1 METLEII
8 SGFFYNGH
16 TPMGEEQQSWKM
28 RRIGNR
34 MVFSSIEFIY
44 FFLPLFLLIYYMLP
58 GSLKNAGLFLGSM
71 VFYTIG
77 SWKSPEHVIL
87 FAFSL
92 IINYCLGR
100 LVERYNSKAWFV
112 LGIGINLVQL
122 GLFKYVLHI
131 LPVGIS
137 FYTFQAISYLCD
149 VRRRKCVAE
158 KSFINFGTYLSMFPQ
173 LIAGPIVKYP
183 DIRAQIQDRQY
194 RLSDFVQGLQVF
206 VIGLGSKVLLA
217 NRVGVLWSQ
226 LSVIGYESVS
236 TPLAWLGLFSYTFQI
251 YFDFWGYSLM
261 AIGLGK
267 MLGFDLPVNF
277 DYPYLSTSMTEFWR
291 RWHITLGSWFKEY
304 VYIPLGGNRGSKAR
318 VYRNLFV
325 VWLLTGIWHGAGLN
339 FVLWGL
345 ILFILIVLEK
355 AGLKKFL
362 DKWRLLG
369 HAYMAVFIPLTWA
382 VFANSDWQQMILF
395 FKRLF
400 DMGGTAGSLFVGDY
414 IKYGREYGFYMLVCL
429 VFITRL
435 PSKIWSKIKDTY
447 VGQVIL
453 SVMFVAVVYCLY
465 IGLDNPF
472 LYYQF

>member
-1 METLEII
+1 
-8 SGFFYNGH
+8 
-16 TPMGEEQQSWKM
+16 
-28 RRIGNR
+28 

-44 FFLPLFLLIYYMLP
+44 FFLPLFLLIYYILP
-58 GSLKNAGLFLGSM
+58 ATLKNMALFLGSI
-71 VFYTIG
+71 VFYVIG
-77 SWKSPEHVIL
+77 SVKSPKHVVL
-87 FAFSL
+87 FVFTL
-92 IINYCLGR
+92 IINYCFGR
-100 LVERYNSKAWFV
+100 LIDRYESKAWFV
-112 LGIGINLVQL
+112 LGISFNLVQL
-122 GLFKYVLHI
+122 GLFKYVLHV
-131 LPVGIS
+131 LPIGIS

-226 LSVIGYESVS
+226 LSVIGYESIS
-236 TPLAWLGLFSYTFQI
+236 TPLAWLGILAYTIQI

-304 VYIPLGGNRGSKAR
+304 VYIPLGGNRGSKAK
-318 VYRNLFV
+318 VYRNLFI

-345 ILFILIVLEK
+345 ILFALIVLEK
-355 AGLKKFL
+355 AGLKKLL

-369 HAYMAVFIPLTWA
+369 HAYMVVFIPLTWA

-400 DMGGTAGSLFVGDY
+400 DMGGTAGSLFAEDY
-414 IKYGREYGFYMLVCL
+414 MKYGKEYGLYMLVCL

-447 VGQVIL
+447 VGQIVLIGI
-453 SVMFVAVVYCLY
+453 FVAVVYCLY

>member
-1 METLEII
+1 
-8 SGFFYNGH
+8 
-16 TPMGEEQQSWKM
+16 
-28 RRIGNR
+28 

-58 GSLKNAGLFLGSM
+58 ATLKNAGLFLGSM

-77 SWKSPEHVIL
+77 SLKTPEYVLL
-87 FAFSL
+87 FALSL
-92 IINYCLGR
+92 VVNFCFGR
-100 LVERYNSKAWFV
+100 LIERYETKTWFV
-112 LGIGINLVQL
+112 LGIGFNLIQL
-122 GLFKYVLHI
+122 GLFKYVMRV
-131 LPVGIS
+131 LPIGIS

-149 VRRRKCVAE
+149 VQRQKCTAE
-158 KSFINFGTYLSMFPQ
+158 KSLINFGTYLSMFPQ

-226 LSVIGYESVS
+226 LSVIGYESIS
-236 TPLAWLGLFSYTFQI
+236 TPLAWLGLLAYTLQI

-267 MLGFDLPVNF
+267 MLGFDLPINF

-304 VYIPLGGNRGSKAR
+304 VYIPLGGNRGNKAR
-318 VYRNLFV
+318 VCRNLFI

-345 ILFILIVLEK
+345 ILFALIVLEK

-369 HAYMAVFIPLTWA
+369 HVYMAVFIPLTWA
-382 VFANSDWQQMILF
+382 VFANSDWQQMLLF

-400 DMGGTAGSLFVGDY
+400 GMGGTAGSLFAGDY
-414 IKYGREYGFYMLVCL
+414 IKYGKEYGFYLLVSL
-429 VFITRL
+429 LFISRL
-435 PSKIWSKIKDTY
+435 PAKIWTKVKDSY
-447 VGQVIL
+447 IGQIIL
-453 SVMFVAVVYCLY
+453 IIMFVAVVYCLY

>member
-1 METLEII
+1 
-8 SGFFYNGH
+8 
-16 TPMGEEQQSWKM
+16 
-28 RRIGNR
+28 

-44 FFLPLFLLIYYMLP
+44 FFLPLFLLIYYILP
-58 GSLKNAGLFLGSM
+58 AMLKNAALFLGSM
-71 VFYTIG
+71 VFYVIG
-77 SWKSPEHVIL
+77 SVKSPEYVIL
-87 FAFSL
+87 FAFTL
-92 IINYCLGR
+92 IINYCFGR
-100 LVERYNSKAWFV
+100 LIDRYESKAWFV
-112 LGIGINLVQL
+112 LGISFNLVQL

-131 LPVGIS
+131 LPIGIS

-194 RLSDFVQGLQVF
+194 RLSDFAQGLQVF

-226 LSVIGYESVS
+226 LSVIGYESIS
-236 TPLAWLGLFSYTFQI
+236 TPLAWLGILAYTFQI

-277 DYPYLSTSMTEFWR
+277 DYPYLATSMTDFWR

-304 VYIPLGGNRGSKAR
+304 VYIPLGGNRGSKAK
-318 VYRNLFV
+318 VYRNLFI

-345 ILFILIVLEK
+345 ILFALIVLEK
-355 AGLKKFL
+355 AGLKKLL

-369 HAYMAVFIPLTWA
+369 HAYMVVSIPLTWA
-382 VFANSDWQQMILF
+382 VFANSDWQQMVLF

-400 DMGGTAGSLFVGDY
+400 DMGGTAGSLFAEDY
-414 IKYGREYGFYMLVCL
+414 MKYGKEYGLYMLVCL

-435 PSKIWSKIKDTY
+435 PGKMWSKIKDTY
-447 VGQVIL
+447 VGQIVLIGI
-453 SVMFVAVVYCLY
+453 FVAVVYCLY

>member
-1 METLEII
+1 MKCL
-8 SGFFYNGH
+8 GD
-16 TPMGEEQQSWKM
+16 
-28 RRIGNR
+28 R

-44 FFLPLFLLIYYMLP
+44 FFLPLFLLIYYILP
-58 GSLKNAGLFLGSM
+58 ATLKNMALFLGSI
-71 VFYTIG
+71 VFYVIG
-77 SWKSPEHVIL
+77 SVKSPKHVVL
-87 FAFSL
+87 FVFTL
-92 IINYCLGR
+92 IINYCFGR
-100 LVERYNSKAWFV
+100 LIDRYESKAWFV
-112 LGIGINLVQL
+112 LGISFNLVQL
-122 GLFKYVLHI
+122 GLFKYVLHV
-131 LPVGIS
+131 LPIGIS

-194 RLSDFVQGLQVF
+194 RLSNFVQGLQVF
-206 VIGLGSKVLLA
+206 VLGLGSKVLLA

-226 LSVIGYESVS
+226 LSVIGYESIS
-236 TPLAWLGLFSYTFQI
+236 TPLAWLGILAYTIQI

-304 VYIPLGGNRGSKAR
+304 VYIPLGGNRGSKAK
-318 VYRNLFV
+318 VYRNLFI

-345 ILFILIVLEK
+345 ILFALIVLEK
-355 AGLKKFL
+355 AGLKKLL

-369 HAYMAVFIPLTWA
+369 HAYMVVFIPLTWA

-400 DMGGTAGSLFVGDY
+400 DLFVS
-414 IKYGREYGFYMLVCL
+414 I
-429 VFITRL
+429 
-435 PSKIWSKIKDTY
+435 
-447 VGQVIL
+447 
-453 SVMFVAVVYCLY
+453 
-465 IGLDNPF
+465 IGLIICGLSSF
-472 LYYQF
+472 YHQTS

>member
-1 METLEII
+1 
-8 SGFFYNGH
+8 
-16 TPMGEEQQSWKM
+16 
-28 RRIGNR
+28 

-44 FFLPLFLLIYYMLP
+44 FFLPLFLLIYYILP
-58 GSLKNAGLFLGSM
+58 ATLKNMALFLGSI
-71 VFYTIG
+71 VFYVIG
-77 SWKSPEHVIL
+77 SVKSPKHVVL
-87 FAFSL
+87 FVFTL
-92 IINYCLGR
+92 IINYCFGR
-100 LVERYNSKAWFV
+100 LIDRYESKAWFV
-112 LGIGINLVQL
+112 LGISFNLVQL
-122 GLFKYVLHI
+122 GLFKYVLHV
-131 LPVGIS
+131 LPIGIS

-194 RLSDFVQGLQVF
+194 RLSNFVQGLQVF
-206 VIGLGSKVLLA
+206 VLGLGSKVLLA

-226 LSVIGYESVS
+226 LSVIGYESIS
-236 TPLAWLGLFSYTFQI
+236 TPLAWLGILAYTIQI

-304 VYIPLGGNRGSKAR
+304 VYIPLGGNRGSKAK
-318 VYRNLFV
+318 VYRNLFI

-345 ILFILIVLEK
+345 ILFALIVLEK
-355 AGLKKFL
+355 AGLKKLL
-362 DKWRLLG
+362 DKRRLLG
-369 HAYMAVFIPLTWA
+369 HVYMAVFIPLTWA
-382 VFANSDWQQMILF
+382 VFANSDWKQMILF

-400 DMGGTAGSLFVGDY
+400 DMGGTAGSLFAEDY
-414 IKYGREYGFYMLVCL
+414 MKYGKEYGLYMLVCL

-447 VGQVIL
+447 VGQIVLIGI
-453 SVMFVAVVYCLY
+453 FVAVVYCLY

>member
-1 METLEII
+1 
-8 SGFFYNGH
+8 
-16 TPMGEEQQSWKM
+16 
-28 RRIGNR
+28 

-58 GSLKNAGLFLGSM
+58 ATLKNAGLFLGSM

-77 SWKSPEHVIL
+77 SLKTPEYVLL
-87 FAFSL
+87 FALSL
-92 IINYCLGR
+92 VVNFCFGR
-100 LVERYNSKAWFV
+100 LIERYEAKTWFV
-112 LGIGINLVQL
+112 LGIGFNLIQL
-122 GLFKYVLHI
+122 GLFKYVMRV
-131 LPVGIS
+131 LPIGIS
-137 FYTFQAISYLCD
+137 FYSFQAISYLCD
-149 VRRRKCVAE
+149 VRSRKCAAE

-194 RLSDFVQGLQVF
+194 HLSDFVQGLQVF
-206 VIGLGSKVLLA
+206 VVGLGSKVLLA

-226 LSVIGYESVS
+226 LSVIGYESIS
-236 TPLAWLGLFSYTFQI
+236 TPLAWLGLLAYTLQI

-267 MLGFDLPVNF
+267 MLGFDLPINF

-304 VYIPLGGNRGSKAR
+304 VYIPLGGNRGNKAR
-318 VYRNLFV
+318 VCRNLFI

-345 ILFILIVLEK
+345 ILFALIVLEK

-369 HAYMAVFIPLTWA
+369 HVYMAVFIPLTWA
-382 VFANSDWQQMILF
+382 VFANSDWQQMLLF

-400 DMGGTAGSLFVGDY
+400 GMGGTAGSLFAGDY
-414 IKYGREYGFYMLVCL
+414 IKYGKEYGLYLLVSL
-429 VFITRL
+429 LFITRL
-435 PSKIWSKIKDTY
+435 PAKIWTKVKDSY
-447 VGQVIL
+447 MGQIIL
-453 SVMFVAVVYCLY
+453 IIMFVAVVYCLY

>member
-1 METLEII
+1 
-8 SGFFYNGH
+8 
-16 TPMGEEQQSWKM
+16 MGEEQQSWKM

-58 GSLKNAGLFLGSM
+58 GLLKNVALFLGSM

-77 SWKSPEHVIL
+77 SWKSPEHVML

-149 VRRRKCVAE
+149 VRRRKCIAE

-183 DIRAQIQDRQY
+183 DIRAQIQGRQY
-194 RLSDFVQGLQVF
+194 CLSDFVQGLQVF
-206 VIGLGSKVLLA
+206 VLGLGSKVLLA

-226 LSVIGYESVS
+226 LSVIGYESIS
-236 TPLAWLGLFSYTFQI
+236 TPLAWLGILAYTFQI

-267 MLGFDLPVNF
+267 MLGFDLPANF
-277 DYPYLSTSMTEFWR
+277 DYPYLATSMTEFWR

-304 VYIPLGGNRGSKAR
+304 VYIPLGGNRGGKAK
-318 VYRNLFV
+318 VCRNLFV
-325 VWLLTGIWHGAGLN
+325 VWLLTGIWHGAGFN

-345 ILFILIVLEK
+345 ILFALIVLEK
-355 AGLKKFL
+355 AGLKRVL

-369 HAYMAVFIPLTWA
+369 HVYMAVFIPLTWA

-414 IKYGREYGFYMLVCL
+414 IKYGREYGLYMLVCL

>member
-1 METLEII
+1 
-8 SGFFYNGH
+8 
-16 TPMGEEQQSWKM
+16 
-28 RRIGNR
+28 

-58 GSLKNAGLFLGSM
+58 TRLKNAGLFLGSM

-77 SWKSPEHVIL
+77 SLEKPEHVGL
-87 FAFSL
+87 FAITL
-92 IINYCLGR
+92 IMNYCFGR
-100 LVERYNSKAWFV
+100 WIERYQSRAGFI
-112 LGIGINLVQL
+112 LGIGFNLVQL
-122 GLFKYVLHI
+122 GLFKYVLHV
-131 LPVGIS
+131 LPIGIS

-149 VRRRKCVAE
+149 VRSRKSTAE

-183 DIRAQIQDRQY
+183 DVRAQIQDRQCS
-194 RLSDFVQGLQVF
+194 LSDFVQGLQVF
-206 VIGLGSKVLLA
+206 VLGLGSKVLLA

-226 LSVIGYESVS
+226 LSVIGYESIS
-236 TPLAWLGLFSYTFQI
+236 TPLAWLGILAYTFQI

-277 DYPYLSTSMTEFWR
+277 DYPYLATSMTEFWR

-304 VYIPLGGNRGSKAR
+304 VYIPLGGNRGNQAK
-318 VYRNLFV
+318 VYRNLFI
-325 VWLLTGIWHGAGLN
+325 VWLLTGVWHGAGLN

-345 ILFILIVLEK
+345 ILFALIALEK
-355 AGLKKFL
+355 AGLKTVL

-400 DMGGTAGSLFVGDY
+400 GMGGTVGRLFAGDY
-414 IKYGREYGFYMLVCL
+414 IKYGKEYGLYMLVCL

-435 PSKIWSKIKDTY
+435 PSKIWNKIKYSY
-447 VGQVIL
+447 VGQVVLIG
-453 SVMFVAVVYCLY
+453 MFAAVVYCLY

>member
-1 METLEII
+1 
-8 SGFFYNGH
+8 
-16 TPMGEEQQSWKM
+16 
-28 RRIGNR
+28 

-44 FFLPLFLLIYYMLP
+44 FFLPLFLLIYYILP
-58 GSLKNAGLFLGSM
+58 ATLKNMALFLGSI
-71 VFYTIG
+71 VFYVIG
-77 SWKSPEHVIL
+77 SVKSPKHVVL
-87 FAFSL
+87 FVFTL
-92 IINYCLGR
+92 IINYCFGR
-100 LVERYNSKAWFV
+100 LIDRYESKAWFV
-112 LGIGINLVQL
+112 LGISFNLVQL
-122 GLFKYVLHI
+122 GLFKYVLHV
-131 LPVGIS
+131 LPIGIS

-194 RLSDFVQGLQVF
+194 RLSNFVQGLQVF
-206 VIGLGSKVLLA
+206 VLGLGSKVLLA

-226 LSVIGYESVS
+226 LSVIGYESIS
-236 TPLAWLGLFSYTFQI
+236 TPLAWLGILAYTIQI

-291 RWHITLGSWFKEY
+291 RWHITLGSWFNEY
-304 VYIPLGGNRGSKAR
+304 VYISVGGNRGSKAK
-318 VYRNLFV
+318 VYRNLFI

-345 ILFILIVLEK
+345 ILFALIVLEK
-355 AGLKKFL
+355 AGLKKLL

-369 HAYMAVFIPLTWA
+369 HAYMVVFIPLTWA

-400 DMGGTAGSLFVGDY
+400 DMGGTAGSLFAEDY
-414 IKYGREYGFYMLVCL
+414 MKYGKEYGLYMLVCL

-447 VGQVIL
+447 VGQIVLIGI
-453 SVMFVAVVYCLY
+453 FVAVVYCLY

>member
-1 METLEII
+1 
-8 SGFFYNGH
+8 
-16 TPMGEEQQSWKM
+16 
-28 RRIGNR
+28 

-44 FFLPLFLLIYYMLP
+44 FFLPLFLLIYYIFP
-58 GSLKNAGLFLGSM
+58 TRLKNTVLFLGSI
-71 VFYTIG
+71 VFYVIG
-77 SWKSPEHVIL
+77 SVKSPKHVVL
-87 FAFSL
+87 FVFTL
-92 IINYCLGR
+92 IINYCFGR
-100 LVERYNSKAWFV
+100 LIDRYESKAWFV
-112 LGIGINLVQL
+112 LGISFNLVQL
-122 GLFKYVLHI
+122 GLFKYVLHV
-131 LPVGIS
+131 LPIGIS

-194 RLSDFVQGLQVF
+194 RLSNFVQGLQVF
-206 VIGLGSKVLLA
+206 VLGLGSKVLLA

-226 LSVIGYESVS
+226 LSVIGYESIS
-236 TPLAWLGLFSYTFQI
+236 TPLAWLGILAYTIQI

-304 VYIPLGGNRGSKAR
+304 VYISLGGNRGSKAK
-318 VYRNLFV
+318 VYRNLFI

-345 ILFILIVLEK
+345 ILFALIVLEK
-355 AGLKKFL
+355 AGLKKLL

-382 VFANSDWQQMILF
+382 VFANSDWQQMVLF

-400 DMGGTAGSLFVGDY
+400 DMGGTAGSLFAEDY
-414 IKYGREYGFYMLVCL
+414 MKYGKEYGLYMLVCL

-447 VGQVIL
+447 VGQIVLIGI
-453 SVMFVAVVYCLY
+453 FVAVVYCLY

>member
-1 METLEII
+1 
-8 SGFFYNGH
+8 
-16 TPMGEEQQSWKM
+16 
-28 RRIGNR
+28 

-44 FFLPLFLLIYYMLP
+44 FFLPLFLLIYYILP
-58 GSLKNAGLFLGSM
+58 ASLKNMALFLGSI
-71 VFYTIG
+71 VFYVIG
-77 SWKSPEHVIL
+77 SVKSPEHVVL
-87 FAFSL
+87 FAFTL
-92 IINYCLGR
+92 MINYFFGR
-100 LVERYNSKAWFV
+100 LIERYEAKVWFV
-112 LGIGINLVQL
+112 LGIGFNLILL
-122 GLFKYVLHI
+122 GLFKYVLQV
-131 LPVGIS
+131 LPIGIS
-137 FYTFQAISYLCD
+137 FYIFQAISYLCD

-226 LSVIGYESVS
+226 LSVLGYESIS

-277 DYPYLSTSMTEFWR
+277 DYPYLATSMTEFWR

-304 VYIPLGGNRGSKAR
+304 VYIPLGGNRGSKAK
-318 VYRNLFV
+318 VYRNLFI

-345 ILFILIVLEK
+345 ILFALIVLEK
-355 AGLKKFL
+355 AGLKKLL

-369 HAYMAVFIPLTWA
+369 HAYMVVFIPLTWA

-400 DMGGTAGSLFVGDY
+400 DMGGTAGSLFAEDY
-414 IKYGREYGFYMLVCL
+414 MKYGKEYGLYMLVCL

-447 VGQVIL
+447 VGQIVLIGI
-453 SVMFVAVVYCLY
+453 FVAVVYCLY